1 MDPPTPFMLNFL
13 RKNLDTESKTLFKN
27 SSWVFLSNI
36 IGAGLTF
43 VRAIIIA
50 RGLGAELFGIYTVIV
65 AFIATVMELL
75 NLNLITPVIRYGAQY
90 RTENRPDKTVA
101 LIKLALLVTSVISL
115 LSILIV
121 TILTF
126 LTYDTFIKAPGL
138 EWFSISYSVAASVLL
153 FSHVSRG
160 ALRLYFKFKLN
171 SIIQI
176 VMDVAELALVAC
188 AILIFPKQLEYFLMA
203 ILLSRLIN
211 GIIPTVAAFKELMP
225 EFKDNLNAPMSL
237 LNDQLKA
244 IRIFVINN
252 SLARTVQSLI
262 NNGDVLLIGLLSESP
277 AQAAY
282 YAVGKKL
289 AWTILTLTD
298 PFSNSVYP
306 QFCKLYSENQTKDI
320 IKMVVKLTTLA
331 AIPASIFML
340 FAYFLNEWIITL
352 LFGDQ
357 YLEAATTFLLLTGA
371 SLLYAMFFWIQPLL
385 QALDLVSTRLYVSLM
400 GLVIGL
406 ISAYLLIPKYGS
418 DGMAVTI
425 ILINIIMPGFFI
437 TFAFKKLRNSADI
450 SVPAITLKKK
460 E

>member
-1 MDPPTPFMLNFL
+1 MLNFL
-13 RKNLDTESKTLFKN
+13 RKRLDTQSKTLFKN
-27 SSWVFLSNI
+27 SSWVFFSNI
-36 IGAGLTF
+36 VGVGLTF
-43 VRAIIIA
+43 VRSIIIA

-65 AFIATVMELL
+65 AFIVTVMEVL

-90 RTENRPDKTVA
+90 KAENRPDKTVA

-115 LSILIV
+115 LSILTV
-121 TILTF
+121 SVLTF

-138 EWFSISYSVAASVLL
+138 EWFSISYSVAASILL

-176 VMDVAELALVAC
+176 IMDVAELVLVAI
-188 AILIFPKQLEYFLMA
+188 ALLIFPKQLEYFLIA
-203 ILLSRLIN
+203 ILVSRLFN

-225 EFKDNLNAPMSL
+225 EFKDHLAAPVSL
-237 LNDQLKA
+237 LKDQLKT
-244 IRIFVINN
+244 IRSFVIHN

-262 NNGDVLLIGLLSESP
+262 NNGDVLLIGVLSESP
-277 AQAAY
+277 AQAAF

-306 QFCKLYSENQTKDI
+306 QFCKLYSENQTDDI

-340 FAYFLNEWIITL
+340 VAYFLNEWIITL
-352 LFGDQ
+352 FFGDQ
-357 YLEAATTFLLLTGA
+357 YLGAADTFSILTGA

-406 ISAYLLIPKYGS
+406 ISAYLLIPVYGT
-418 DGMAVTI
+418 DGMAITI
-425 ILINIIMPGFFI
+425 IIINIIMPGFFI
-437 TFAFKKLRNSADI
+437 TFAFRKLRKTTNTPAPGI
-450 SVPAITLKKK
+450 SSQKP
-460 E
+460 